1 MDITYGVP
9 RGFVLGPLL
18 FIIYTNDLPDALIE
32 SKCIL
37 FADDTTVYYSSKNIT
52 NIFHKINNYLN
63 SLEDYFMASKLSLN
77 ISKINYMVFPLEA
90 TKHEN
95 FNNEI
100 ISKVNKVQFLGMIID
115 EKLTWREHINYRCN
129 TMSSGL

>member
-1 MDITYGVP
+1 MNLSV
-9 RGFVLGPLL
+9 F
-18 FIIYTNDLPDALIE
+18 F
-32 SKCIL
+32 

-52 NIFHKINNYLN
+52 KIFHKINNDLN

-100 ISKVNKVQFLGMIID
+100 INKVNKVQFLGMIID